1 MTERYETTA
10 DLNVINV
17 LLLEGAS
24 IDTLRVRQV
33 LEKGRQVPV
42 YVDCA
47 GDLPEALQTLTR
59 GKTDVILLGAHG
71 QATDTLDAVL
81 KFQVQAPGVPIIT
94 LCDPEH
100 EHVGVDSLNW
110 GAQQFLVWQQ
120 PDGDLLFNTL
130 SGCVQRRRLQKYE
143 QKAIANE
150 RESVEQIL
158 EFAPVGIVRI
168 NRDLKV
174 KDANPAFCRMFGL
187 EPPKISNRHI
197 CALVPALSPG
207 QFHEAIAEDH
217 PIEMNDFHLGPTH
230 AHSDSSTYC
239 DLIIWPVKSAE
250 GVVTGF
256 VLIIKDETDRRKA
269 SELRDEFN
277 ATLAHDLKVPLV
289 GADRF
294 LESVQN
300 GSLGPVSPQLLEA
313 LMTLRRSNKH
323 MLWLVQN
330 LLLTYQEQEGVQ
342 LFFMEATN
350 VKEIIED
357 CREELLPFANAGQ
370 VELTVAIDDDVPLI
384 LADRGGIRRV
394 LINLTDN
401 AIKASAPGSKITIS
415 ASRERSGACIIV
427 KDQGKGIEP
436 EVVPTLFKRFWKE
449 PGQRKSSASTGLG
462 LYVCKRI
469 VEAHGGSIRCTSR
482 INQGTSFVI
491 KLSATLDCSAESN

>member
-1 MTERYETTA
+1 MTDRYETTA

-17 LLLEGAS
+17 LLLEGTG
-24 IDTLRVRQV
+24 IDTDKVRQV

-42 YVDCA
+42 YIDCA

-59 GKTDVILLGAHG
+59 GKTDVILLEAHDL
-71 QATDTLDAVL
+71 ATETLDAVL

-94 LCDPEH
+94 LCAPEH

-120 PDGDLLFNTL
+120 LDGDVLFNTL

-143 QKAIANE
+143 QRAIASE

-174 KDANPAFCRMFGL
+174 KDANPAFCSMFGL
-187 EPPKISNRHI
+187 KTPTISGKHI

-217 PIEMNDFHLGPTH
+217 PIEMNDFHLGPTL
-230 AHSDSSTYC
+230 AHTDTATFC
-239 DLIIWPVKSAE
+239 DLIIWPVKSSE

-330 LLLTYQEQEGVQ
+330 LLLTYQDQEGMQ
-342 LFFMEATN
+342 LFFMEAMN
-350 VKEIIED
+350 LKEVIEECCD
-357 CREELLPFANAGQ
+357 ELMPFANAAK
-370 VELTVAIDDDVPLI
+370 VELLITLDDDVPTL

-401 AIKASAPGSKITIS
+401 AIKASTPGTKITIS
-415 ASRERSGACIIV
+415 ASRERTGACIIV

-436 EVVPTLFKRFWKE
+436 DVVPTLFRRFWKE

-469 VEAHGGSIRCTSR
+469 IEAHGGSIRCTSR

-491 KLSATLDCSAESN
+491 KLSSALNCSVEPN